1 MVSNIL
7 TGQIGRERG
16 KWDLFHTVIKL
27 LKYIVINIHL
37 NELLNFFEFFFFFFK
52 IFFLVENCL
61 TI

>member
-37 NELLNFFEFFFFFFK
+37 NELLNFFEFFFFQ
-52 IFFLVENCL
+52 IFFGRKLFNNM
-61 TI
+61 I